1 MRMHM
6 GHVTRTVR
14 RIQLQRAQ
22 SGVTLV
28 ELIIALMVLFVG
40 MFGAL
45 AFMSIALTNSLNANK
60 LLLARNL
67 AEETLNQIIMMREMN
82 AIGGIPEPGNRNQN
96 TFIRLS
102 NRPDVNGIFPPAFR
116 PVYRSPG
123 RDMIRGTAPDPDEIN
138 SGIDPRYESFTMR
151 VLVRTAF
158 TTSAC
163 FDKEYDNSYDLGNDS
178 NCPPES
184 NTDLVKRVIVQVR
197 YPYTRVAG
205 SALRTVQIVTLMT
218 QPPSQ
223 IRDIQ

>member
-102 NRPDVNGIFPPAFR
+102 NRPDVNGIFPPEFR

-123 RDMIRGTAPDPDEIN
+123 RDMIRGTAPDPDEIS

-163 FDKEYDNSYDLGNDS
+163 FDKEYDNSYDLRNDS

-205 SALRTVQIVTLMT
+205 SALRTVQIMTLLT

-223 IRDIQ
+223 IRGI

>member
-102 NRPDVNGIFPPAFR
+102 NRPDVNGIFPPEFQ
-116 PVYRSPG
+116 PVFRSPG
-123 RDMIRGTAPDPDEIN
+123 QDMIRGTADPDEIS

-158 TTSAC
+158 TTSTC

-205 SALRTVQIVTLMT
+205 SALRTVQIVTLLT

-223 IRDIQ
+223 IRGI

>member
-1 MRMHM
+1 MHM

-102 NRPDVNGIFPPAFR
+102 NRLDLNGIFPPEFR

-123 RDMIRGTAPDPDEIN
+123 RDMIRGTADPDEIS

-158 TTSAC
+158 TTSGC
-163 FDKEYDNSYDLGNDS
+163 FDKEYDNSYDLSNDS

-223 IRDIQ
+223 IRGI

>member
-1 MRMHM
+1 MRIHT

-14 RIQLQRAQ
+14 RIHLQRMQ

-28 ELIIALMVLFVG
+28 ELIIALMILFVG

-82 AIGGIPEPGNRNQN
+82 AIGGIPAPGNRNQN
-96 TFIRLS
+96 TFIQLS
-102 NRPDVNGIFPPAFR
+102 NRPGVNGIFPPTFR

-151 VLVRTAF
+151 VLVRTPLA
-158 TTSAC
+158 TAPC
-163 FDKEYDNSYDLGNDS
+163 FDREYDSSYDLANE
-178 NCPPES
+178 CPPED
-184 NTDLVKRVIVQVR
+184 NADVIKRVIVQVR
-197 YPYTRVAG
+197 YPYTRLAG
-205 SALRTVQIVTLMT
+205 SAMRTVQIMTLLI

-223 IRDIQ
+223 IRGI

>member
-102 NRPDVNGIFPPAFR
+102 NRLDLNGIFPPEFR

-123 RDMIRGTAPDPDEIN
+123 RDMIRGTADPDEIS

-158 TTSAC
+158 TTSGC
-163 FDKEYDNSYDLGNDS
+163 FDKEYDNSYDLSNDS

-223 IRDIQ
+223 IRGI

>member
-60 LLLARNL
+60 LILARNL
-67 AEETLNQIIMMREMN
+67 AEETLNQIVMMREMN
-82 AIGGIPEPGNRNQN
+82 AIGGIPQPGNRNQN

-102 NRPDVNGIFPPAFR
+102 NRPDFNGIFPPAFQ
-116 PVYRSPG
+116 PVFRSPG
-123 RDMIRGTAPDPDEIN
+123 QDMIRGTADPAEIN

-158 TTSAC
+158 TTSGC

-178 NCPPES
+178 NCPPEN
-184 NTDLVKRVIVQVR
+184 NTDLFKRVIVQVR

-223 IRDIQ
+223 IRGI

>member
-1 MRMHM
+1 M

-102 NRPDVNGIFPPAFR
+102 NRLDLNGIFPPEFR

-123 RDMIRGTAPDPDEIN
+123 RDMIRGTADPDEIS

-158 TTSAC
+158 TTSGC
-163 FDKEYDNSYDLGNDS
+163 FDKEYDNSYDLSNDS

-223 IRDIQ
+223 IRGI